1 MPRYADKPT
10 NKLAMQQSNAKT
22 QLESNA
28 ESLRDNHSGT
38 LADIVSALEEAEK
51 KRTEAVNN
59 LSDRLVSI
67 QDPTMLINDVLAET
81 KRKIAERNQATE
93 EGQET
98 VGVLKTLAAAY
109 SVVSDW
115 EPAGFL
121 PVSPSVPM

>member
-1 MPRYADKPT
+1 MPRYVDKQP
-10 NKLAMQQSNAKT
+10 NKLALQQSNAKT

-38 LADIVSALEEAEK
+38 LQDIVSALEEAEK
-51 KRTEAVNN
+51 KRKEAVEN

-67 QDPTMLINDVLAET
+67 QDPTLLVNDVLAET
-81 KRKIAERNQATE
+81 KRKIAERNLGTE

-109 SVVSDW
+109 SVVSEW
-115 EPAGFL
+115 EPAAYL
-121 PVSPSVPM
+121 SPSVPM

>member
-51 KRTEAVNN
+51 KRTEAVEN

-67 QDPTMLINDVLAET
+67 QDPTMLINDVLAAT
-81 KRKIAERNQATE
+81 NRKMAERKQGTT

-98 VGVLKTLAAAY
+98 VGVLKTLTAAY
-109 SVVSDW
+109 SVVSEW
-115 EPAGFL
+115 EPAAYL
-121 PVSPSVPM
+121 SPSVPM